1 MFIKSWLVAMIL
13 AMTIGVGWPILSL
26 AQAPAPSACSK
37 TAIYFVNG
45 VTTTLDEARLNAG
58 KLEMEVVNRLGATL
72 TQHNVCPE
80 FFLNYNPT
88 SGATQDFL
96 EASQQR
102 LGLDPSSFW
111 KGLEGAGLYG
121 PTIIQQ
127 ALQGP
132 MTSANQID
140 QATVQRHATTYQ
152 AQIATPSCRRV
163 LVVPHSQGNLYT
175 NQSYTL
181 LNQSQLSALKILGVA
196 TPASEVKGNG
206 RYRTSTTD
214 VLIGAIRLVL
224 PSTLTS
230 NTNWGNNPL
239 LISPIYSGGHSFIGY
254 LSFEP
259 SRTDILHDIGLSLTE
274 LASVQTC

>member
-1 MFIKSWLVAMIL
+1 MFIRRWLVAMTL
-13 AMTIGVGWPILSL
+13 ALTTGVCWPVLSL
-26 AQAPAPSACSK
+26 AQVSPPSACLK

-58 KLEMEVVNRLGATL
+58 KLEMEVVTQLGVTL
-72 TQHNVCPE
+72 AQTNVCPE

-121 PTIIQQ
+121 PAIIQQ

-140 QATVQRHATTYQ
+140 QATVQRHATAYQ
-152 AQIATPSCRRV
+152 AQIATPACRRV

-181 LNQSQLSALKILGVA
+181 VNQSHVSALKIVGVA

-224 PSTLTS
+224 LNTLTS
-230 NTNWGNNPL
+230 NTNWGTNPL
-239 LISPIYSGGHSFIGY
+239 LMSPIYSGGHSFIGY

-259 SRTDILHDIGLSLTE
+259 SRTDILNDIGLSLTA
-274 LASVQTC
+274 LASVNPC

>member
-1 MFIKSWLVAMIL
+1 MFIRRWLVALIL
-13 AMTIGVGWPILSL
+13 AMATGVCWPILSF
-26 AQAPAPSACSK
+26 AQVSPPSACLK
-37 TAIYFVNG
+37 TAVYFVNG

-58 KLEMEVVNRLGATL
+58 KLEMEVVNQLGVTL
-72 TQHNVCPE
+72 AQKSVCPE

-140 QATVQRHATTYQ
+140 QATVQRHAATYQ
-152 AQIATPSCRRV
+152 AQIASPSCRRV

-181 LNQSQLSALKILGVA
+181 VNQSQRSGLKILGVA

-206 RYRTSTTD
+206 RHRTSTTD

-224 PSTLTS
+224 PNTLTS

-239 LISPIYSGGHSFIGY
+239 LIAPIYSGGHSFIGY

-259 SRTDILHDIGLSLTE
+259 SRTDILSDSDASLTE
-274 LASVQTC
+274 LASANPC

>member
-1 MFIKSWLVAMIL
+1 MFIRGWLVVMTL
-13 AMTIGVGWPILSL
+13 ATMTGICWPILSL
-26 AQAPAPSACSK
+26 AQAPPPSACSK
-37 TAIYFVNG
+37 IAMYFVNG

-58 KLEMEVVNRLGATL
+58 KLEMEVVKQLGATL
-72 TQHNVCPE
+72 AQNNVCPE
-80 FFLNYNPT
+80 YFLNYNPT

-111 KGLEGAGLYG
+111 KGLEGVGLYG
-121 PTIIQQ
+121 PSIIQQ

-175 NQSYTL
+175 NQSYAL
-181 LNQSQLSALKILGVA
+181 LNQSQLSALKIVGVA

-224 PSTLTS
+224 SNTLTS
-230 NTNWGNNPL
+230 NTNWGVSPL
-239 LISPIYSGGHSFIGY
+239 LIDPTYSGGHSFIGY
-254 LSFEP
+254 LSAEP
-259 SRTDILHDIGLSLTE
+259 SRTDILKDVDRSLME
-274 LASVQTC
+274 LAAVNPC